1 MDIKEKM
8 EKVNE
13 KSLNIYACI
22 LSLKYILKDLD
33 EMELQANK
41 ISEGYY
47 MGLTNIVEQ
56 LAYKMEAEMK
66 DIMIL
71 SE

>member
-1 MDIKEKM
+1 MDKM
-8 EKVNE
+8 TIVNE
-13 KSLNIYACI
+13 KSLNISACI

-33 EMELQANK
+33 EMESQANK

-56 LAYKMEAEMK
+56 LAYKIEAETK
-66 DIMIL
+66 DIMEL

>member
-1 MDIKEKM
+1 MDKM
-8 EKVNE
+8 TIINE
-13 KSLNIYACI
+13 KSFNIYACI

-41 ISEGYY
+41 VSEGYY

-56 LAYKMEAEMK
+56 LAYKMENEMK
-66 DIMIL
+66 DIIIL